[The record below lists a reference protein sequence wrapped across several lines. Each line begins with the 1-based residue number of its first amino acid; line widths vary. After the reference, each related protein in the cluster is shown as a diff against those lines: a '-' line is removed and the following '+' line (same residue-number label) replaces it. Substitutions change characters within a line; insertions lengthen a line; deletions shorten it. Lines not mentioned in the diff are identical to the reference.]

1 MNVII
6 GVFVVIALMYVVVF
20 LAQRPL
26 CHTKQS
32 KRDNYPP
39 HD

>member
-1 MNVII
+1 MDVII

-26 CHTKQS
+26 CQT